1 MHQKLLLVD
10 FENVQQIDLS
20 RLDENYSVKI
30 FVGASQK
37 NISIDLVI
45 NAQNFGTR
53 LEWLKVEGNGSN
65 ALDFFIACRLGKVS
79 EKSPSLNCIVLSK
92 DKGFDPLLKYLNKSG
107 LKCKRINSLLEL
119 VTKSTAAATTVDEP
133 NYNRVFDLLR
143 KLDKKSHPR
152 TLKTLAKYI
161 SSNFQNKITQNEVDR
176 VIDLLFANKLISETN
191 NKVTYEF

>member
-20 RLDENYSVKI
+20 RLDENYYVKI

-37 NISIDLVI
+37 NISTDLVI

-65 ALDFFIACRLGKVS
+65 ALDFFIACHLGKVS

-119 VTKSTAAATTVDEP
+119 DTKSTAAATTVDEP
-133 NYNRVFDLLR
+133 NYNRVYDVLH
-143 KLDKKSHPR
+143 KTDKKNRPR
-152 TLKTLAKYI
+152 KLKTLKQHII
-161 SSNFQNKITQNEVDR
+161 SICQNKITQKEADR
-176 VIDLLFANKLISETN
+176 IIDLLFAKNLISETN
-191 NKVTYEF
+191 NTVTYEF